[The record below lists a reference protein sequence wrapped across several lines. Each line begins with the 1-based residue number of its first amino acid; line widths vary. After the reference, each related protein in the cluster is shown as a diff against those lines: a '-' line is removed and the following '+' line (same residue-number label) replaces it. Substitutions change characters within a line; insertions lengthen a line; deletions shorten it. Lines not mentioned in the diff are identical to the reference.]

1 MRRIIASLLAVV
13 ALPFSDAIAGEKTD
27 LVFLNNGD
35 RITCEIQ
42 QLNRGI
48 LQVKTDD
55 IGTVNVEWEDVD
67 SLSSGS
73 QFRVEEAAGTKHFG
87 TLLLTRADVL
97 RISEGGQVWEAAQLA
112 VVEIVPVEASY
123 WQQLDGFINL
133 GFSYTKSKG
142 LSQFTTNI
150 AVSRTT
156 DIRMLSLEFTSILTA
171 EDDEETRRRVDATLS
186 YARLFEGPPFAIATA
201 SAQRNDEL
209 GLRLRL
215 LISVG
220 GGAYF
225 VASNHNQLAAALGLS
240 ANQEQS
246 DVSTDKSYH
255 LDAFLTVVHSVFRHD
270 YPKTDISTQI
280 TLYPGLSTW
289 GSLRAE
295 VDISASREIVKDL
308 NIVLSFYD
316 SYDNQ
321 PADPSSPENDYGIVT
336 SLGWTF

>member
-1 MRRIIASLLAVV
+1 LIAS
-13 ALPFSDAIAGEKTD
+13 
-27 LVFLNNGD
+27 
-35 RITCEIQ
+35 
-42 QLNRGI
+42 
-48 LQVKTDD
+48 
-55 IGTVNVEWEDVD
+55 
-67 SLSSGS
+67 
-73 QFRVEEAAGTKHFG
+73 
-87 TLLLTRADVL
+87 
-97 RISEGGQVWEAAQLA
+97 
-112 VVEIVPVEASY
+112 
-123 WQQLDGFINL
+123 
-133 GFSYTKSKG
+133 
-142 LSQFTTNI
+142 
-150 AVSRTT
+150 
-156 DIRMLSLEFTSILTA
+156 
-171 EDDEETRRRVDATLS
+171 
-186 YARLFEGPPFAIATA
+186 A

-215 LISVG
+215 LISAG
-220 GGAYF
+220 GGANF

-240 ANQEQS
+240 VNQEQS
-246 DVSTDKSYH
+246 DVSTDESYN

-270 YPKTDISTQI
+270 YPKTDISSQI